1 MINNNIKAYI
11 MLILCSLFWSGNFI
25 VGKFATLYEVPP
37 LTLNFFRWLIVWIIL
52 IPFTFKDVIKNIKI
66 LKKNFYSIL
75 SMSITSISV
84 FNSVVYYSLNF
95 TQVLNGVLMISTIPV
110 LIIFIS
116 FIFKTEK
123 ITFDQILGIIFSITG
138 VIIIATRLDFF
149 RLTNLD
155 LNRGDLWLLIAMLSW
170 AIYSTMLR
178 TYKIL
183 LKDLTFISI
192 IVSIGLIFLLPQ
204 FLLEYK
210 NHQIIQFNFP
220 VILIT
225 SYVVLFAGLG
235 AYILW
240 NKEGVSI
247 VGPNKSGIFLHLMP
261 VFSSFMAIFILNEKL
276 MSFHIIGAVVIIAGI
291 YLSSK
296 KTLLK

>member
-1 MINNNIKAYI
+1 MINKNIKAYI
-11 MLILCSLFWSGNFI
+11 MLTLCSLFWSGNFI
-25 VGKFATLYEVPP
+25 VGKFASLYEVPP

-52 IPFTFKDVIKNIKI
+52 IPFTFKDIIKNFKI
-66 LKKNFYSIL
+66 IKKNFYSIFA
-75 SMSITSISV
+75 MSITSISV

-95 TQVLNGVLMISTIPV
+95 TQVLNGALMISTIPV

-123 ITFDQILGIIFSITG
+123 ISFNQIMGLFFSITG
-138 VIIIATRLDFF
+138 VIIIVTRLDFF
-149 RLTNLD
+149 RLINLE
-155 LNRGDLWLLIAMLSW
+155 LNKGDLWLLIAMLSW

-178 TYKIL
+178 TYKIP
-183 LKDLTFISI
+183 LKAITFISI

-204 FLLEYK
+204 FFFEYK
-210 NHQIIQFNFP
+210 NHQIIRLNYP

-235 AYILW
+235 AYIFW
-240 NKEGVSI
+240 NKGVSI
-247 VGPNKSGIFLHLMP
+247 VGPNKAGIFLHLMP
-261 VFSSFMAIFILNEKL
+261 IFSSFMAIFILNEKL
-276 MSFHIIGAVVIIAGI
+276 MSFHIIGAVAIIAGI